1 MFAVEHTQV
10 QCCVLNYII
19 QSKRVKGL
27 WWSKETKKGR
37 ERRRQENVCIRIILI
52 SSVQVNTIK
61 VEIGTTTAELDVK
74 KTARTQVTG
83 RTHSHRAQWNPE
95 TIITSEIFFSLSPM
109 LALTLT
115 ACKMPTNAHIY
126 HIFPSHPIHWH
137 NPDKQS
143 AHSPVILILLW
154 LRWWGLFS
162 LLQFRTFPLLTSF
175 IHSIR
180 FDSGRKSGE
189 TLVCCS
195 VFYRFFFACEFFSVP
210 IVISFDFSW
219 LPYIHL
225 CYIRTV
231 LSLMNMIT
239 QNQNKYK
246 NTHTHTTATKSSILA
261 VAHAIPMYTKCNSVV
276 IVVEIAHAA
285 QNQNLLAI
293 IRT

>member
-1 MFAVEHTQV
+1 
-10 QCCVLNYII
+10 
-19 QSKRVKGL
+19 
-27 WWSKETKKGR
+27 
-37 ERRRQENVCIRIILI
+37 
-52 SSVQVNTIK
+52 
-61 VEIGTTTAELDVK
+61 
-74 KTARTQVTG
+74 
-83 RTHSHRAQWNPE
+83 
-95 TIITSEIFFSLSPM
+95 M

-195 VFYRFFFACEFFSVP
+195 VFYRFFFACEFFFCSNCDFIRFQLAAIYTSVLHTDR
-210 IVISFDFSW
+210 IELNEYDHTKSKQV
-219 LPYIHL
+219 
-225 CYIRTV
+225 
-231 LSLMNMIT
+231 
-239 QNQNKYK
+239 QK
-246 NTHTHTTATKSSILA
+246 HTHSHNGNKELYFSSGTCDSN
-261 VAHAIPMYTKCNSVV
+261 VHKV
-276 IVVEIAHAA
+276 
-285 QNQNLLAI
+285 
-293 IRT
+293 